1 MPLMLRVTR
10 REKKIAWAVSLLLG
24 VLVISFAA
32 FVWPGYQVHPDFDN
46 FFVVAIMI
54 AIFPPAFLDLLDRR
68 WREAINWNIVH
79 LIRNVAEAQ
88 RTGMTFVRAI
98 EESAKADYGPLSKE
112 LRRAVAQMSWGATYE
127 EALRRMAQR
136 IDTLLVY
143 RVVEALI
150 EVGRSGGRIS
160 ALLDMLS
167 SHIRDLQDLKRE
179 RSRQMLP
186 YVGIIYASFFVYIFV
201 VIILFQTVFVQ
212 LAEAFT
218 AGFMAVRGLELKA
231 YYVWFFHMSVV
242 EAAISGLV
250 AGKMGEGAVSA
261 GLKHVLALLVATLLI
276 FTFVIK
282 VF

>member
-1 MPLMLRVTR
+1 MLMMRVTQK
-10 REKKIAWAVSLLLG
+10 EKRLAWAMSIFLG
-24 VLVISFAA
+24 VMIIGFAA
-32 FVWPGYQVHPDFDN
+32 FLWPGHEVHPDFDN
-46 FFVVAIMI
+46 FFVIGVMV
-54 AIFPPAFLDLLDRR
+54 AIFPPAFLDMLDRR
-68 WREAINWNIVH
+68 WRESINRNIVY

-88 RTGMTFVRAI
+88 RTGMTFVRSI

-136 IDTLLVY
+136 IDTPIVY

-150 EVGRSGGRIS
+150 EVGRSGGKIS

-167 SHIRDLQDLKRE
+167 AHIRDLQDLKRE

-186 YVGIIYASFFVYIFV
+186 YVGIIYASFFVYVFV
-201 VIILFQTVFVQ
+201 VIILFQTVFIQ
-212 LAEAFT
+212 LAEAFA
-218 AGFMAVRGLELKA
+218 AGFMAVRGLDVKA
-231 YYVWFFHMSVV
+231 YYVWFFHMSII
-242 EAAISGLV
+242 EATISGLV

-261 GLKHVLALLVATLLI
+261 GLKHILVLLAATLVI